1 MENQGNWHLA
11 LTQTAMCSHWIWR
24 RKAQPRKWNFAS
36 PNKPP
41 LTCKPAMRQSTAS
54 SSPLA
59 VLRRKAFDLRRVA
72 RLAISAL
79 CVFLTVQSLAQ
90 PSKSTSSDPIFS
102 VMPLKGVDFTL
113 RNSPT
118 SNKHLIETMP
128 GGVALLDYNN
138 DGLLD
143 IFLVNAGRIQD
154 PMTWPPDFG
163 RRDPRYWN
171 RLYRQN
177 KDGTFTDVTEQAG
190 LHKAGD
196 TNYGMGVAVGDYD
209 NDGYPDIYVTNFGKN
224 ILYHNNG
231 DGTFTD
237 VTAQAGVAAGGWS
250 VSAGFFDYDND
261 GKLDLFVTRYL
272 DWTIEKSKTCGNEKP
287 TYCPPGEFAAI
298 TNILYHNR
306 GDGTF
311 EDVSVPSGIAAKKG
325 HGLGV
330 AFADYDGDGYTDIF
344 VANDV
349 TDQFLFHNNGNG
361 TFTETGLDSGAALT
375 NNGKMLSG
383 MGVAFQDYDNDG
395 LPDLL
400 VTQLPHQPYVVYHNE
415 GNGAFTAQE
424 LETGFGALSGKSSG
438 WGVGLEDFDN
448 DGWKDAFIVQ
458 GHVFDNVEKYDSSLR
473 YKDPPLLA
481 LNRKGHFEK
490 GDAGSD
496 VPVAGRGVAFGDL
509 NNDGWT
515 DVVATSLGDRP
526 QFFMNRGGKLHWLTI
541 TLQGKRSNR
550 DGFGARVSVN
560 GQVRFATATG
570 SYLSS
575 NDKRLHFGLGSA
587 ESADVEIKWPSGIR
601 QALRGVRTDQFLT
614 IEEAAQ

>member
-1 MENQGNWHLA
+1 VPKIRTA
-11 LTQTAMCSHWIWR
+11 LLSLLC
-24 RKAQPRKWNFAS
+24 
-36 PNKPP
+36 
-41 LTCKPAMRQSTAS
+41 
-54 SSPLA
+54 
-59 VLRRKAFDLRRVA
+59 AFCL
-72 RLAISAL
+72 
-79 CVFLTVQSLAQ
+79 LAQ
-90 PSKSTSSDPIFS
+90 EAKLKSDPLFQLTS
-102 VMPLKGVDFTL
+102 LKGVDFVL

-118 SNKHLIETMP
+118 PRKYLIETMP

-143 IFLVNAGRIQD
+143 IFLVNAGHTRD
-154 PMTWPPDFG
+154 PMRSPFSFD
-163 RRDPRYWN
+163 RRDPAYWN

-177 KDGTFTDVTEQAG
+177 KDGSFTDVTEQAG
-190 LHKAGD
+190 LANAGD

-209 NDGYPDIYVTNFGKN
+209 NDGFPDIYVTNYGKN

-237 VTAQAGVAAGGWS
+237 GTAKAGVAAGGWS

-272 DWTIEKSKTCGNEKP
+272 DWSVEKSKTCGSEKP
-287 TYCPPGEFAAI
+287 TYCPPGEFGPV

-311 EDVSVPSGIAAKKG
+311 EDVSVASGIAAKKG
-325 HGLGV
+325 KALGV

-344 VANDV
+344 VTNDV
-349 TDQFLFHNNGNG
+349 IEQFLFHNNGDG

-375 NNGKMLSG
+375 NDGKMLSG

-400 VTQLPHQPYVVYHNE
+400 VTQLPRQPYVVFHND
-415 GNGAFTAQE
+415 GHGSFSAQE
-424 LETGFGALSGKSSG
+424 LETGFGALSGKASG

-458 GHVFDNVEKYDSSLR
+458 GHVFDNVEIYDSSLR
-473 YKDPPLLA
+473 YRDPPLLA

-490 GDAGSD
+490 GNPGSD
-496 VPVAGRGVAFGDL
+496 VPVAGRGAAFGDL
-509 NNDGWT
+509 NNDGWIDAVT
-515 DVVATSLGDRP
+515 TALGEHP
-526 QFFMNRGGKLHWLTI
+526 QLFLNRGGKLHWLTI
-541 TLQGKRSNR
+541 TLRGKRSNR
-550 DGFGARVSVN
+550 DGYGARVQVN
-560 GQVRFATATG
+560 GQARFATATG

-587 ESADVEIKWPSGIR
+587 LTADVEIRWPSGIH
-601 QALRGVRTDQFLT
+601 QVLRGVKADQFLV
-614 IEEAAQ
+614 IEESAHP